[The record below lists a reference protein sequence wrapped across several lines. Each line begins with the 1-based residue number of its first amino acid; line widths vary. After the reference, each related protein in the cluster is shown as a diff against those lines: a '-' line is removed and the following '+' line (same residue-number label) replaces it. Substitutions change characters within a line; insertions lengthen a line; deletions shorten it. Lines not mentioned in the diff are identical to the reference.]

1 MVVEM
6 SRSPSTGTR
15 PDARIA
21 PSTSATTST
30 SAAGAASLA
39 QQGSASIAAP
49 GTYGRV
55 TAWLA
60 KHVEVTLA
68 TIDLTLPQYRV
79 LGLLEEGSAVASA
92 LAERLA
98 VRPPSISAVVDGLC
112 VRGLIVRGAVG
123 DDRRRVPLALTSDG
137 VTLLRVADRAIDE
150 RLVAI
155 ASSLPDQV
163 PTQALNGL
171 QLWGDAL
178 AEHHRQKHEAR

>member
-15 PDARIA
+15 PNARLA
-21 PSTSATTST
+21 PTSKGTAST
-30 SAAGAASLA
+30 SAAGAAPLTN
-39 QQGSASIAAP
+39 QGPASIAAP

-123 DDRRRVPLALTSDG
+123 DDRRRVPLALTSEG
-137 VTLLRVADRAIDE
+137 VRLLRVADQAIDE

-163 PTQALNGL
+163 PTQALHGL
-171 QLWGDAL
+171 ELWGAAL
-178 AEHHRQKHEAR
+178 AEHHRQKHGAQ